1 MRTRLPAFLIAIACA
16 VPAHGASRSFEVAG
30 FEKIRV
36 EGPFKVHLT
45 TGVPTFAKASGAQS
59 GIDRI
64 AIDLVGRTLVIHNSL
79 SAWGGSLN
87 SDNSGPVEVSI
98 GTHDLNAATLMGA
111 GTLEIS
117 AVEGLAFDLSVQG
130 SGQVTIDR
138 ADVDQLS
145 VGLTGTASSVVA
157 GKAGTLKIRAQG
169 VTAFDGS
176 ALTAKDANLAVNG
189 ASTVKAG
196 VSNSAAI
203 VASGPATVSFSGNPS
218 CTSQLGGSASVTGCR
233 KSR

>member
-1 MRTRLPAFLIAIACA
+1 MRTRLPAFLLALACA
-16 VPAHGASRSFEVAG
+16 VPAHGASRNFEIAG

-36 EGPFKVHLT
+36 EGPFKVRLT
-45 TGVPTFAKASGAQS
+45 TGVPPSAKATGPQS

-79 SAWGGSLN
+79 SAWSGTLD
-87 SDNSGPVEVSI
+87 SDNSGPVEVVI

-117 AVEGLAFDLSVQG
+117 AVKGLSFDLSAQG
-130 SGQVTIDR
+130 SGQIAIDR

-145 VGLTGTASSVVA
+145 VGLTGTASSIVA
-157 GKAGTLKIRAQG
+157 GKAGTLKIKAQG

-176 ALTAKDANLAVNG
+176 ALTAKDASVSVNG

-196 VSNSAAI
+196 VSNSADI
-203 VASGPATVSFSGNPS
+203 VASGPATVSLSGNPS
-218 CTSQLGGSASVTGCR
+218 CTSRLGGSASVTGCR
-233 KSR
+233 SSR